1 MHAVPGSRSQVHNNI
16 SVEEWFDHFKSVLGK
31 DVVARLDD
39 DVDNES
45 VDDCVNDYS
54 FNRPIA
60 KEEVLL
66 AIRKFNTHKKKKN
79 LVKLQAPM
87 A

>member
-16 SVEEWFDHFKSVLGK
+16 SVEEWFDHFKSVLEK
-31 DVVARLDD
+31 DVVAVVDD
-39 DVDNES
+39 DVDKES

-60 KEEVLL
+60 KRRSVVS
-66 AIRKFNTHKKKKN
+66 N
-79 LVKLQAPM
+79 P
-87 A
+87 